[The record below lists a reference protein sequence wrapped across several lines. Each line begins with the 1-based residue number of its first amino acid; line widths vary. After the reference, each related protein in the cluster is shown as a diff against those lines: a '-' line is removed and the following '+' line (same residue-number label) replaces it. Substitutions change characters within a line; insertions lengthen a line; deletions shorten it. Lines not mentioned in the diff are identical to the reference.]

1 MKGYGSV
8 KLLLKISYLG
18 SAYNGWQVQKDRKT
32 VQKTMQDA
40 VETAFGKRFPITG
53 CSRTDSGVHANMFCC
68 TVEFGDIRTS
78 IPIEKIPVILSR
90 LLPDDISVYDA
101 CRVPDSF
108 HPRYDATGKEYI
120 YLIWNGAVKNPFLTE
135 RAMFYPKPLDV
146 NLMNEAARCFLGK
159 HNFAS
164 FMSSGSKITDT
175 IRRIDTSRVERE
187 GDKIMF
193 TIAGNGFLY
202 NMVRII
208 VGTLLRVGRGFYTP
222 EQVKEILEAK
232 DRQAAGVTAPPQGL
246 MLMQIEY
253 QDILLTKK

>member
-1 MKGYGSV
+1 
-8 KLLLKISYLG
+8 
-18 SAYNGWQVQKDRKT
+18 
-32 VQKTMQDA
+32 
-40 VETAFGKRFPITG
+40 
-53 CSRTDSGVHANMFCC
+53 MFCC

-101 CRVPDSF
+101 YRVPDSF

-187 GDKIMF
+187 GDKIIF

-202 NMVRII
+202 NMVRIMA
-208 VGTLLRVGRGFYTP
+208 GTLIEAGDGKIAPNDVS
-222 EQVKEILEAK
+222 EIIRACNRK
-232 DRQAAGVTAPPQGL
+232 KAGATAPSCGL
-246 MLMQIEY
+246 YLNRVFY
-253 QDILLTKK
+253 

>member
-90 LLPDDISVYDA
+90 LLPDDITVYDA

-202 NMVRII
+202 NMVRIMA
-208 VGTLLRVGRGFYTP
+208 GTLIEAGSGKIAPNDVS
-222 EQVKEILEAK
+222 EIIRACNRK
-232 DRQAAGVTAPPQGL
+232 KAGATAPSCGL
-246 MLMQIEY
+246 YLNRVFY
-253 QDILLTKK
+253 

>member
-101 CRVPDSF
+101 YRVPDSF

-187 GDKIMF
+187 GDKIIF

-202 NMVRII
+202 NMVRIMA
-208 VGTLLRVGRGFYTP
+208 GTLIEAGSGKIAPNDVS
-222 EQVKEILEAK
+222 EIIRACNRK
-232 DRQAAGVTAPPQGL
+232 KAGATAPSCGL
-246 MLMQIEY
+246 YLNRVFY
-253 QDILLTKK
+253 

>member
-32 VQKTMQDA
+32 MQKTMQDA

-202 NMVRII
+202 NMVRIMA
-208 VGTLLRVGRGFYTP
+208 GTLIEAGSGKIAPNDVS
-222 EQVKEILEAK
+222 EIIRACNRK
-232 DRQAAGVTAPPQGL
+232 KAGATAPSCGL
-246 MLMQIEY
+246 YLNRVFY
-253 QDILLTKK
+253 

>member
-32 VQKTMQDA
+32 VQNTMQDA

-202 NMVRII
+202 NMVRIMA
-208 VGTLLRVGRGFYTP
+208 GTLIEAGSGKIAPNDVS
-222 EQVKEILEAK
+222 EIIRACNRK
-232 DRQAAGVTAPPQGL
+232 KAGATAPSCGL
-246 MLMQIEY
+246 YLNRVFY
-253 QDILLTKK
+253 

>member
-164 FMSSGSKITDT
+164 GSKITDT

-187 GDKIMF
+187 GDKIIF

-202 NMVRII
+202 NMVRIMA
-208 VGTLLRVGRGFYTP
+208 GTLIEAGGGKIGPNDVS
-222 EQVKEILEAK
+222 EIIRACNRK
-232 DRQAAGVTAPPQGL
+232 KAGATAPSCGL
-246 MLMQIEY
+246 YLNRVFY
-253 QDILLTKK
+253 

>member
-1 MKGYGSV
+1 M

-202 NMVRII
+202 NMVRIMA
-208 VGTLLRVGRGFYTP
+208 GTLIEAGSGKIAPNDVS
-222 EQVKEILEAK
+222 EIIRACNRK
-232 DRQAAGVTAPPQGL
+232 KAGATAPSCGL
-246 MLMQIEY
+246 YLNRVFY
-253 QDILLTKK
+253 

>member
-159 HNFAS
+159 HNFES

-202 NMVRII
+202 NMVRIMA
-208 VGTLLRVGRGFYTP
+208 GTLIEAGSGKIAPNDVS
-222 EQVKEILEAK
+222 EIIRACNRK
-232 DRQAAGVTAPPQGL
+232 KAGATAPSCGL
-246 MLMQIEY
+246 YLNRVFY
-253 QDILLTKK
+253 

>member
-1 MKGYGSV
+1 M

-187 GDKIMF
+187 GDKIIF

-202 NMVRII
+202 NMVRIMA
-208 VGTLLRVGRGFYTP
+208 GTLIEAGGGKIGPNDVS
-222 EQVKEILEAK
+222 EIIRACNRK
-232 DRQAAGVTAPPQGL
+232 KAGATAPSCGL
-246 MLMQIEY
+246 YLNRVFY
-253 QDILLTKK
+253 

>member
-193 TIAGNGFLY
+193 TIAGNVFLY
-202 NMVRII
+202 NMVRIMA
-208 VGTLLRVGRGFYTP
+208 GTLIEAGSGKIAPNDVS
-222 EQVKEILEAK
+222 EIIRACNRK
-232 DRQAAGVTAPPQGL
+232 KAGATAPSCGL
-246 MLMQIEY
+246 YLNRVFY
-253 QDILLTKK
+253 

>member
-202 NMVRII
+202 NMVRIMA
-208 VGTLLRVGRGFYTP
+208 GTLIEAGSGKIAPNDVS
-222 EQVKEILEAK
+222 EIIRACNRNK
-232 DRQAAGVTAPPQGL
+232 AGATAPSCGL
-246 MLMQIEY
+246 YLNRVFY
-253 QDILLTKK
+253 

>member
-202 NMVRII
+202 NMVRIMA
-208 VGTLLRVGRGFYTP
+208 GTLIEAGDGKIAPNDVS
-222 EQVKEILEAK
+222 EIIRACNRK
-232 DRQAAGVTAPPQGL
+232 KAGATAPSCGL
-246 MLMQIEY
+246 YLNRVFY
-253 QDILLTKK
+253 

>member
-1 MKGYGSV
+1 M

-18 SAYNGWQVQKDRKT
+18 TEYNGWQVQKDRKT
-32 VQKTMQDA
+32 VQKTLQDA
-40 VETAFGKRFPITG
+40 VKTAFGKRLPVTG

-68 TVEFGDIRTS
+68 TVEFDNTRTS
-78 IPIEKIPVILSR
+78 IPTEKIPVVLSR

-101 CRVPDSF
+101 CSVPDSF

-146 NLMNEAARCFLGK
+146 NLMNDAAHCFLGK

-175 IRRIDTSRVERE
+175 VRRIDTSRVERE
-187 GDKIMF
+187 GDKILF
-193 TIAGNGFLY
+193 TISGNGFLY
-202 NMVRII
+202 NMVRIMA
-208 VGTLLRVGRGFYTP
+208 GTLIEAGSGKITP
-222 EQVKEILEAK
+222 NDVSEIVRACSRK
-232 DRQAAGVTAPPQGL
+232 KAGATAPSCGL
-246 MLMQIEY
+246 YLNRVFY
-253 QDILLTKK
+253 

>member
-101 CRVPDSF
+101 YRVPDSF

-187 GDKIMF
+187 GDKIIF

-202 NMVRII
+202 NMVRIMA
-208 VGTLLRVGRGFYTP
+208 GTLIEAGDGKIAPNDVS
-222 EQVKEILEAK
+222 EIIRACNRK
-232 DRQAAGVTAPPQGL
+232 KAGATAPSCGL
-246 MLMQIEY
+246 YLNRVFY
-253 QDILLTKK
+253 

>member
-202 NMVRII
+202 NMVRIMA
-208 VGTLLRVGRGFYTP
+208 GTLIEAGSGKIAPNDVSEIIRACNRKKAGARAPSCGLYLNRVFY
-222 EQVKEILEAK
+222 
-232 DRQAAGVTAPPQGL
+232 
-246 MLMQIEY
+246 
-253 QDILLTKK
+253 

>member
-202 NMVRII
+202 NMVRIMA
-208 VGTLLRVGRGFYTP
+208 GTLIEAGSGKIAPNDVS
-222 EQVKEILEAK
+222 EIIRACNRK
-232 DRQAAGVTAPPQGL
+232 KAGATAPSCGL
-246 MLMQIEY
+246 YLNRVFY
-253 QDILLTKK
+253 

>member
-1 MKGYGSV
+1 MKGYCSV

-202 NMVRII
+202 NMVRIMA
-208 VGTLLRVGRGFYTP
+208 GTLIEAGSGKIAPNDVS
-222 EQVKEILEAK
+222 EIIRACNRK
-232 DRQAAGVTAPPQGL
+232 KAGATAPSCGL
-246 MLMQIEY
+246 YLNRVFY
-253 QDILLTKK
+253 

>member
-202 NMVRII
+202 NMVRIMA
-208 VGTLLRVGRGFYTP
+208 GTLIEAGSGKIAPNV
-222 EQVKEILEAK
+222 VSEIIRACNRK
-232 DRQAAGVTAPPQGL
+232 KAGATAPSCGL
-246 MLMQIEY
+246 YLNRVFY
-253 QDILLTKK
+253 

>member
-108 HPRYDATGKEYI
+108 HPRYDATGKESI

-202 NMVRII
+202 NMVRIMA
-208 VGTLLRVGRGFYTP
+208 GTLIEAGSGKIAPNDVS
-222 EQVKEILEAK
+222 EIIRACNRK
-232 DRQAAGVTAPPQGL
+232 KAGATAPSCGL
-246 MLMQIEY
+246 YLNRVFY
-253 QDILLTKK
+253 

>member
-53 CSRTDSGVHANMFCC
+53 CGRTDSGVHANMFCC

-108 HPRYDATGKEYI
+108 HPRYDATGQEYI
-120 YLIWNGAVKNPFLTE
+120 YLIWNGAVKNPFLIE

-202 NMVRII
+202 NMVRIMA
-208 VGTLLRVGRGFYTP
+208 GTLIEAGSGKIAPNDVS
-222 EQVKEILEAK
+222 EIIRACNRK
-232 DRQAAGVTAPPQGL
+232 KAGATAPSCGL
-246 MLMQIEY
+246 YLNRVFY
-253 QDILLTKK
+253 